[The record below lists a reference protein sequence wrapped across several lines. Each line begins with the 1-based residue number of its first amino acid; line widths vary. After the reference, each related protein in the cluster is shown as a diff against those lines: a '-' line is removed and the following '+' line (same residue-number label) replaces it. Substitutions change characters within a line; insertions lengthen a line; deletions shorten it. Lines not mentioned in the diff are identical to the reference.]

1 MTGPSLAEPGDH
13 HGVGLLIL
21 VGEDAGVEEG
31 VEEEEEVA
39 GDLFEDVE
47 EPGEYRHV
55 DPERVGVGVVLVL
68 KLRLAWVQ
76 GVTLSGDRV
85 QGVPL
90 YLVKTGDG
98 LCFDLYICTF
108 LYGSSFCKWREVFKP
123 EEKVKGFK

>member
-1 MTGPSLAEPGDH
+1 MTLFLLEQNRDVMTGPSLAEPGDH
-13 HGVGLLIL
+13 HGVGLLRL

-90 YLVKTGDG
+90 SGENWG
-98 LCFDLYICTF
+98 RI
-108 LYGSSFCKWREVFKP
+108 VF
-123 EEKVKGFK
+123 

>member
-1 MTGPSLAEPGDH
+1 MLNPLKQSECFLAKLLDLPVITCTVKNRCQCEKSFRKKPGESSDAF
-13 HGVGLLIL
+13 V
-21 VGEDAGVEEG
+21 VFNQEDAWVEEG

-68 KLRLAWVQ
+68 QLRLAWVQ
-76 GVTLSGDRV
+76 GVPLSGDRV

-90 YLVKTGDG
+90 SGENWG
-98 LCFDLYICTF
+98 QI
-108 LYGSSFCKWREVFKP
+108 VF
-123 EEKVKGFK
+123 